1 MIASWMMYPIM
12 QKPIVVEAGTH
23 SITRQSV
30 PEAVAASLRNRILA
44 GEFKDGE
51 QLRQEAIASAYEVSR
66 MPVREA
72 LRQLEAEGLVR
83 LQTHKGAIVTT
94 LSPKEVGEL
103 FDLRVMLE
111 VDLLQQAIPRM
122 KERDFVAS
130 EAALAR
136 LEVAYH
142 KREVAGWGGLNWQFH
157 QSLYAPADRPQ
168 TMAIALNI
176 NNQTNRY
183 VRLQL
188 LLTGAFERAEREHRE
203 MLKLCRAGH
212 QTQAAS
218 LLRKHILDTKNE
230 LLHAMQHP
238 PDLGSEAELDVGKL
252 YPAAG

>member
-1 MIASWMMYPIM
+1 MMRKIDAEAS
-12 QKPIVVEAGTH
+12 TH

-51 QLRQEAIASAYEVSR
+51 QLRQEALASAYEVSR

-83 LQTHKGAIVTT
+83 LQTHKGAIVTS
-94 LSPKEVGEL
+94 LSPKEVAEL

-122 KERDFVAS
+122 KESDFAAS
-130 EAALAR
+130 EEALGR
-136 LEVAYH
+136 LETAYH
-142 KREVAGWGGLNWQFH
+142 RREMSGWGGLNWQFH
-157 QSLYAPADRPQ
+157 QSLYAPADRPR

-188 LLTGAFERAEREHRE
+188 VLTGAFERAEREHRE
-203 MLKLCRAGH
+203 MLHLCRSGD
-212 QTQAAS
+212 QQRAAS
-218 LLRKHILDTKNE
+218 LLREHILDTKDE
-230 LLHAMQHP
+230 LQQAMRQAS
-238 PDLGSEAELDVGKL
+238 G
-252 YPAAG
+252 AGPGTS